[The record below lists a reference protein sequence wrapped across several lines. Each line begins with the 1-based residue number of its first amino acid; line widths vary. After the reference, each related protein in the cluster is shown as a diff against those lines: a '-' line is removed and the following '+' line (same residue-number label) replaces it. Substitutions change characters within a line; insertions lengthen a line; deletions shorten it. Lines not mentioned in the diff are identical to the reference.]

1 MSLRPLVSRPLV
13 FATALRFSVIAAA
26 TALFAAIAICAL
38 APSAYMTELPFIPT
52 CVGQWADRNGNF
64 RNFPVF
70 AAFSAL
76 LFFVFNSLQLQTA
89 NFRRNPST
97 PASTSNLPL
106 VTNYGRWRLALR
118 AFLATAILG
127 VALEALQLLLP
138 GRHADPTDV
147 FWSVLGALA
156 GASSAAFAFEF
167 VGRSGSPPVAG

>member
-1 MSLRPLVSRPLV
+1 MFPVTCLLAGL
-13 FATALRFSVIAAA
+13 L
-26 TALFAAIAICAL
+26 LLAIAICAL
-38 APSAYMTELPFIPT
+38 APSAYMTEIPFIPT
-52 CVGQWADRNGNF
+52 CVGEWADRNGNF

-89 NFRRNPST
+89 NCRRNPST
-97 PASTSNLPL
+97 PASTSNQQL
-106 VTNYGRWRLALR
+106 VTRYGQWHLALH
-118 AFLATAILG
+118 AFLATALLG

-138 GRHADPTDV
+138 GRHADPMNV